1 MRRTNGHQ
9 ITKTL
14 KCTRENLAKA
24 APTCASMKVR
34 TEIKRVTRE
43 PVSRGS
49 CSWLVARGSW
59 LLAYVFDSLL
69 VTREFGFLIVTND

>member
-1 MRRTNGHQ
+1 MRRTSGHQ

-43 PVSRGS
+43 PVT
-49 CSWLVARGSW
+49 RGSW
-59 LLAYVFDSLL
+59 LMFL
-69 VTREFGFLIVTND
+69 TRCL